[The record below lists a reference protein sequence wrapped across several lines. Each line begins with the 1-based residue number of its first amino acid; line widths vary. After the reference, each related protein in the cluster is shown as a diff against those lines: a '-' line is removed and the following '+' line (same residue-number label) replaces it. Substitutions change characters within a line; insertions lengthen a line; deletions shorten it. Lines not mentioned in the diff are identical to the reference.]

1 MFTPYTQPIGCV
13 NRSAVRCAV
22 WESASGVGE
31 PAPRGGFGVPFGR
44 AGSSWGNGRR
54 EGDDASPT
62 ARTAP
67 HGGRNAGAAD
77 RRGAGDGMRRGGRT
91 RRVGDDASPMGSRSS
106 HGGPTLPHA
115 PSTPRGGR
123 RRRLRFPAGSADDS
137 QVAAT
142 ETANNRAEFAHAG
155 GTHCRY
161 SRTLPTTGSA
171 GSHGQRRQ
179 SIGGVGRRLPRR
191 DGVGGRCERFCS
203 PRSASEAGRS
213 LVSSGLP
220 PQPGPEQRRPRPAR
234 PPVTVGQTKTAP
246 DQQSRSGAGFG

>member
-1 MFTPYTQPIGCV
+1 MCGVGIG
-13 NRSAVRCAV
+13 VRC
-22 WESASGVGE
+22 
-31 PAPRGGFGVPFGR
+31 GR
-44 AGSSWGNGRR
+44 AGSSWGNRRSVWESRLLMGEWAPRGGRR
-54 EGDDASPT
+54 LPHRTNGASWRG
-62 ARTAP
+62 RT
-67 HGGRNAGAAD
+67 AGAAN
-77 RRGAGDGMRRGGRT
+77 RCGAGDGMRRGGRT
-91 RRVGDDASPMGSRSS
+91 RRVGDDASPMGSRPS

-246 DQQSRSGAGFG
+246 DLQSRSGAGFG